1 MAWARSSLAIEIQA
15 ECLLSRMQ
23 GVTWMHLYGLR
34 YSGILPLSLQELE
47 ISCCALNADRTP
59 PWDAAQA
66 NPITWRAERLPALKL
81 LLTYNAVD
89 PVRLTCPILLRCLKH
104 LVLNFAVSL
113 QAPIDPRFSWVLH
126 QLLLQ
131 RLEVM
136 LQVHTSGTARH
147 LAVLQALAPPSI
159 TRLTLQLELHA
170 PFPAPVQILWNAVSV
185 GSLTLQIPCGGLV
198 DSNSYPLQPLV

>member
-1 MAWARSSLAIEIQA
+1 MASITSADNQKYPNEKHFVYSRHTAQGANALEEYLENELGWDR
-15 ECLLSRMQ
+15 LS
-23 GVTWMHLYGLR
+23 
-34 YSGILPLSLQELE
+34 
-47 ISCCALNADRTP
+47 NNKADHGSNP
-59 PWDAAQA
+59 PHS
-66 NPITWRAERLPALKL
+66 WRAERLPVLKPL
-81 LLTYNAVD
+81 ILTYNAVD

-147 LAVLQALAPPSI
+147 SAVLQALAPPSI

-198 DSNSYPLQPLV
+198 GSNSYPLQPLV